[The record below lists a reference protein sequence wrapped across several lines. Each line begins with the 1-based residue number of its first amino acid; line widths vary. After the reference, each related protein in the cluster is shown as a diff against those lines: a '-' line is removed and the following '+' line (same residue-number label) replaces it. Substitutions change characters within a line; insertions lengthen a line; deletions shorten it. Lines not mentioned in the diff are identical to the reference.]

1 MNDSQIVDLYWAR
14 DEQAIAETRTKYGPY
29 CYAIAYNILQRRE
42 DAEES
47 VNDTY
52 LDAWNAMPPH
62 KPSILSTFLGKIT
75 RRISLDRLR
84 HNNAERR
91 GGGHATLSLDELM
104 ECIPDGKS
112 IDDKLQAEELTR
124 YIDSFLR
131 SLPSA
136 QRSVFICRYWF
147 FDPISDIAKQ
157 FGYTESK
164 VKATLRRTLAKLK
177 DYLKKEDVFV

>member
-14 DEQAIAETRTKYGPY
+14 DERAIAETRDKYGQY
-29 CYAIAYNILQRRE
+29 CYAIAYNILNRRE
-42 DAEES
+42 DSEEC

-52 LDAWNAMPPH
+52 LKAWNAMPPH

-75 RRISLDRLR
+75 RCNALDRLR
-84 HNNAERR
+84 HYTAKKR
-91 GGGHATLSLDELM
+91 GSSQVALSLEELT
-104 ECIPDGKS
+104 ECISDGKS
-112 IDDKLQAEELTR
+112 IDENLHAEELSKH
-124 YIDSFLR
+124 IDSFLR

-136 QRSVFICRYWF
+136 QRSIFICRYWF

-164 VKATLRRTLAKLK
+164 VKTTLLRTREKLK
-177 DYLKKEDVFV
+177 KYLEKEDIFV